1 MMVTSVNVRAWF
13 FAGLLACLGTAPL
26 QAQTV
31 LPDEQAREWMQCLSR
46 GTESLAY
53 PEQHRAIKSG
63 GFVRVKLSFE
73 RADGPPQVE
82 VLSRAIPE
90 GLLDAVQAY
99 LRQYRVPCLPAG
111 KTVLAVQEFSFTPQ
125 SATEVNWSDV
135 RGVSNMRSEK
145 VRQCMR
151 TPPDT
156 VRLNSTYALASRLK
170 QKDYG
175 NLVLKMRFEAADRSP
190 QITVV
195 YDSVPPDF
203 RQPVLDYVAQYR
215 MPCVDEGGEPITVQQ
230 QFHVN
235 NSGSGKLMTLKDLD
249 LATFLRA
256 VKGIDQQKVNFDLG
270 TMDCP
275 FQLMWRVGMPIQKNE
290 VGEVGA
296 RNLNRT
302 EFMAWLAELSLNVP
316 PEALEQLLGQSMV
329 ISVPCGAVK
338 LGD

>member
-1 MMVTSVNVRAWF
+1 MMTSVSVRAWF

-26 QAQTV
+26 HAQTV

-46 GTESLAY
+46 GTETLVY
-53 PEQHRAIKSG
+53 PEPHRAIKSG

-135 RGVSNMRSEK
+135 RGISNMRAEK

-156 VRLNSTYALASRLK
+156 VRPNATSALASRLK

-215 MPCVDEGGEPITVQQ
+215 MPCVDEGGESITVQQ

-256 VKGIDQQKVNFDLG
+256 VKGLDQQKVNFDLG
-270 TMDCP
+270 TMACP
-275 FQLMWRVGMPIQKNE
+275 FELMWRVGMPIQKNE